1 MGDGGLVRQGRPR
14 GSVDQGGRP
23 RGNAFTTGVQT
34 FASVGMAAD
43 GDFVVAWESEGSG
56 GDDTSGYSIQRS
68 PLIFTEWL
76 IFTDGFESGDTTA
89 WSTTMP

>member
-1 MGDGGLVRQGRPR
+1 
-14 GSVDQGGRP
+14 
-23 RGNAFTTGVQT
+23 
-34 FASVGMAAD
+34 MAAD

-68 PLIFTEWL
+68 PVAL

-89 WSTTMP
+89 WSSTVP